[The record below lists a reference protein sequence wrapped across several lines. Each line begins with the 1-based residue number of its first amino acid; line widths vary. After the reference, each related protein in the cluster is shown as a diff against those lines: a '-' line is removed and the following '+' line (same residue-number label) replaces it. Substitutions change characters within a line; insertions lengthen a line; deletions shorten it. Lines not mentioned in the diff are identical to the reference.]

1 MSQNRIWHN
10 LTLEESLLE
19 TDLKQGLSDQQVLK
33 QRELFGENKL
43 QEGKKAG
50 LLQLFLKQFNN
61 SMIIIL
67 MIASLI
73 SFFLGERTDAI
84 IIMAIVV
91 LNAVLG
97 VVQEDRAEKALSALK
112 EMSAPLAKVRRNGN
126 EIVIP
131 SGEVVPMD
139 ILILEAGDR
148 VAADVRIL
156 KTSSCQIQE
165 SSLTGESVPVD
176 KSENALLPEKS
187 ALGDR
192 INMAYA
198 SSNVTYGRATGLV
211 IGTGMNTEVGKIAT
225 LLSMTSNESTP
236 LEKKLDQLGKV
247 LGIGALISVILIF
260 IIGIMNNKP
269 ILDMFLISVS
279 LAVAVIPESL
289 PAVATIVMAMGVQ
302 RLAKRNAIIRN
313 LSSVE
318 TLGSATVIC
327 SDKTGTLTQNKM
339 TVTDYWLSNQANLD
353 ELRLGAYLCNDAR
366 LSEGKWI
373 GDPTETALSEWAQ
386 KDGLNIDKIKDSH
399 PRIGE
404 VPFDSGRKK
413 MTTIHQVQE
422 TTIAYVKG
430 GVDEVLSGVVSIAE
444 GNGHRPITQE
454 DRVSI
459 QTANQNMGTQALRV
473 LALAKRELTETF
485 VDGDVRTEQE
495 LTFLGLIGMIDPPRE
510 EVKAAV
516 KECRDAGIRAVM
528 ITGDHQTTAEAI
540 GKQIGLM
547 QEGDRVVTGIELDTM
562 SDDDLFKEVKHITVY
577 ARVSPEHKM
586 RIIDAWKKHG
596 DVVAMTGD
604 GVNDAPALKKSD
616 IGAAM
621 GLVGTE
627 VAKGAAD
634 MVLTDDN
641 FATVVHA
648 IEEGRRIRDN
658 ITKAISYLLSCN
670 VGELLVLLVAV
681 LLNWNTPLLPIHIL
695 WVNLVTDSLP
705 ALALGVDPAEKG
717 IMLRQPK
724 RETSLLSGGM
734 LWRIIY
740 QGMLIGGLTL
750 FAYLYG
756 SGRLWVAGTE
766 PLGQTMAF
774 IVLAFSQLIHSYN
787 IHSIRYSVFTS
798 FLKNKWL
805 LLATLVNAVMMF
817 AVIFIPGINDLFKL
831 TTMDLHHWE
840 IVALLVFIPI
850 PVVEI
855 MKLFKLNG
863 KD

>member
-10 LTLEESLLE
+10 LSLEETLKE
-19 TDLKQGLSDQQVLK
+19 TNLTTGLSDQQVVK

-43 QEGKKAG
+43 QEGKKPN
-50 LLQLFLKQFNN
+50 LLQLFLHQFNN
-61 SMIIIL
+61 TMIIIL
-67 MIASLI
+67 MIAAVI
-73 SFFLGERTDAI
+73 SFYLGEQTDAI

-97 VVQEDRAEKALSALK
+97 VIQEDRAEKALAALK
-112 EMSAPLAKVRRNGN
+112 EMSAPLAKVLRNSN
-126 EIVIP
+126 EVIIP
-131 SGEVVPMD
+131 SAEVVMMD

-148 VAADVRIL
+148 VAADVRL
-156 KTSSCQIQE
+156 VKTSSCQIQE

-176 KSENALLPEKS
+176 KSEGSILPANS

-192 INMAYA
+192 RNMAYA

-211 IGTGMNTEVGKIAT
+211 VGTGMNTEVGKIAT
-225 LLSMTSNESTP
+225 LLSMTSNDKTP

-247 LGIGALISVILIF
+247 LGIGALLAVILIF
-260 IIGIMNNKP
+260 VIGLINQKP
-269 ILDMFLISVS
+269 ILEMFLISVS

-339 TVTDYWLSNQANLD
+339 TVTDHWQNHEGNLSDLM
-353 ELRLGAYLCNDAR
+353 LGAYLCNDAR
-366 LSEGKWI
+366 IVEGKWI

-386 KDGLNIDKIKDSH
+386 KEGLDISLIDKSH
-399 PRIGE
+399 PRIAE

-413 MTTIHQVQE
+413 MTTVHQVE
-422 TTIAYVKG
+422 EKILAFVKG
-430 GVDEVLSGVVSIAE
+430 GVDEVLSGVSFIAE
-444 GNGHRPITQE
+444 GSTHRPINEE
-454 DRVSI
+454 DRRNI
-459 QTANQNMGTQALRV
+459 QSANEAMGMQALRV
-473 LALAKRELTETF
+473 LALAKRELSQKIKDGDQAVEESLTF
-485 VDGDVRTEQE
+485 V
-495 LTFLGLIGMIDPPRE
+495 GLIGMIDPPRE
-510 EVKAAV
+510 EVKVAV
-516 KECRDAGIRAVM
+516 KECKDAGIRAVM
-528 ITGDHQTTAEAI
+528 ITGDHRTTAEAI
-540 GKQIGLM
+540 GRQIGLM
-547 QEGDRVVTGIELDTM
+547 QEGDRVVTGVELDTM
-562 SDDDLFKEVKHITVY
+562 SEDDLFKEVKHITVY

-604 GVNDAPALKKSD
+604 GVNDAPALKKAD

-670 VGELLVLLVAV
+670 VGELLVLLVATIM
-681 LLNWNTPLLPIHIL
+681 NWSTPLLPIHIL
-695 WVNLVTDSLP
+695 WINLVTDSLP

-717 IMLRQPK
+717 IMRRQPK
-724 RETSLLSGGM
+724 RDTSLLSGGM
-734 LWRIIY
+734 LWRIVY
-740 QGMLIGGLTL
+740 QGIMIGCLTL

-756 SGRLWVAGTE
+756 SGKLGVEGSE

-774 IVLAFSQLIHSYN
+774 TVLAFSQLVHSFN

-805 LLATLVNAVMMF
+805 LLATFVNALMIF
-817 AVIFIPGINDLFKL
+817 AVLFIPGVNDLFKL
-831 TTMDLHHWE
+831 SVMDLHHWE
-840 IVALLVFIPI
+840 VVLMLIFIPL

-855 MKLFKLNG
+855 MKLFKGNG

>member
-430 GVDEVLSGVVSIAE
+430 GVDEVLSGVISIAE

>member
-211 IGTGMNTEVGKIAT
+211 VGTGMNTEVGKIAT

-260 IIGIMNNKP
+260 IIGILNNKP

-386 KDGLNIDKIKDSH
+386 KDGLDIDKIKDSH

-459 QTANQNMGTQALRV
+459 QAANQNMGTQALRV

-485 VDGDVRTEQE
+485 IDGDVRTEQE

-547 QEGDRVVTGIELDTM
+547 QEGDRVVTGVELDTM

-586 RIIDAWKKHG
+586 RIIDAWKRHG

>member
-260 IIGIMNNKP
+260 IIGILNNKP

-422 TTIAYVKG
+422 ATIAYVKG

-485 VDGDVRTEQE
+485 IDGDVRTEQE

-547 QEGDRVVTGIELDTM
+547 QEGDRVVTGVELDTM
-562 SDDDLFKEVKHITVY
+562 SDEDLFKEVKHITVY

-756 SGRLWVAGTE
+756 SGRLWVEGTE

-774 IVLAFSQLIHSYN
+774 IVLAFSQLVHSYN

-805 LLATLVNAVMMF
+805 LLATLVNALMMF
-817 AVIFIPGINDLFKL
+817 AVIFIPGVNDLFKL